1 MLTPMSPNTF
11 CAAKHKNTISQIAHQ
26 IRLQEKSFY
35 IFIKDFVLDNEGWK
49 TLNKLACKDNVY
61 VLSGIIRDFLTGDFD
76 GARDFDC
83 VLLRGSIKDAEVL
96 HYLRGSTYSFN
107 SFGGLKIRRPHEVID
122 IWRISDTWGI
132 RMQGLETTPESL
144 IKSVFFNFSAIVYD
158 FNNKRFI
165 FDDCFCNF
173 LLTKT
178 MDVVYSENPN
188 VPLCLVNIL
197 FYKQKYGYNMS
208 LRLKRWIKK
217 HYDSSIDFT
226 DIQKRHFGY
235 EIFDNDYIKKI
246 FYILTK
252 DTKMYKIDWDKYLSS
267 KRYREKSEFDEHK
280 KNDKDSDKRNAFES
294 DFGRVAFSSA
304 LRRMHD
310 KAQVMPLTTGDSV
323 HTRLTHSIE
332 VMSIA
337 YSLGITLCRDSEFV
351 DLYGQGKSIE
361 YERMIPMVL
370 KTAAFV
376 HDIGNPPFGH
386 FGETI
391 IQNYFK
397 EYLKK
402 RIVTDKE
409 SLDFTCFDGNAE
421 GFRILTRLQYIGDL
435 SGLNLTYTTLAAYSK
450 YPNDGC
456 INKKYIGTKKHGVF
470 TSESD
475 ILAKMADACNMR
487 CANGCIKRHPLSFL
501 VEAADSISYNVMD
514 IEDGMTMGWYSFS
527 DVTDFIDRYM
537 VKKTNNP
544 DFSILKTLGIDF
556 KTEQIS
562 EKDEKRM
569 MCDFRVKAIRYFV
582 NLAITRFKDNIE
594 DIDNGIYS
602 KELIEDGDYVSSAFH
617 EFAVK
622 KIYPQREIEQIELT
636 GYSVLNGLLDILLNC
651 AFNPDKKFRNHLKS
665 VISKTFLKVAN
676 REQAKDSPTVY
687 KFFSNDDVVDLDI
700 EVLNPYSKLRVI
712 VDLISGMTD
721 RYAVNVYQK
730 LSGQRL

>member
-1 MLTPMSPNTF
+1 
-11 CAAKHKNTISQIAHQ
+11 
-26 IRLQEKSFY
+26 
-35 IFIKDFVLDNEGWK
+35 
-49 TLNKLACKDNVY
+49 
-61 VLSGIIRDFLTGDFD
+61 
-76 GARDFDC
+76 
-83 VLLRGSIKDAEVL
+83 
-96 HYLRGSTYSFN
+96 
-107 SFGGLKIRRPHEVID
+107 
-122 IWRISDTWGI
+122 
-132 RMQGLETTPESL
+132 
-144 IKSVFFNFSAIVYD
+144 
-158 FNNKRFI
+158 
-165 FDDCFCNF
+165 
-173 LLTKT
+173 
-178 MDVVYSENPN
+178 
-188 VPLCLVNIL
+188 
-197 FYKQKYGYNMS
+197 
-208 LRLKRWIKK
+208 
-217 HYDSSIDFT
+217 
-226 DIQKRHFGY
+226 
-235 EIFDNDYIKKI
+235 
-246 FYILTK
+246 
-252 DTKMYKIDWDKYLSS
+252 MYKIDWDKYLSS

-456 INKKYIGTKKHGVF
+456 IDKKYIGTKKHGVF

-475 ILAKMADACNMR
+475 ILAQMADACNMR

-651 AFNPDKKFRNHLKS
+651 AFNPDKKFRNRLKS